1 MRDKELF
8 RSLGENGLRVMVV
21 LVMFLVLQ
29 LGAQAQATGAI
40 SGTVNDSSDAIVVK
54 AKIVLKNEAT
64 SDERQT
70 LSNQSGYF
78 AFAAVGSGTYTL
90 RVESPGFKAWEVKGL
105 AMNAG
110 DKRHYMI
117 KLEIG
122 SVQNEVTVAAGDGE
136 ITPVDSGERSAVL
149 NSKQI
154 QNLSLMGRDVT
165 ELIKILPG
173 MSVFSGGGIGN
184 QAAYDPTVAG
194 IGSAVG
200 NGYTANGAPNRG
212 GTDIVSD
219 GAHIIDSGCNCNAT
233 AQINADMV
241 QEVKVQTSNFGA
253 DSAKGPV
260 VINAVGKSGSSEFHG
275 QAYVQG
281 RDSSLNSTDWYVKWQ
296 NQKKPRDRY
305 LYPGFNVGGPVLI
318 PGTGFNRNRKLIFW
332 TGFEY

>member
-136 ITPVDSGERSAVL
+136 ITRS
-149 NSKQI
+149 I
-154 QNLSLMGRDVT
+154 
-165 ELIKILPG
+165 P
-173 MSVFSGGGIGN
+173 
-184 QAAYDPTVAG
+184 
-194 IGSAVG
+194 
-200 NGYTANGAPNRG
+200 ANGARC
-212 GTDIVSD
+212 S
-219 GAHIIDSGCNCNAT
+219 T
-233 AQINADMV
+233 ASRSR
-241 QEVKVQTSNFGA
+241 TS
-253 DSAKGPV
+253 P
-260 VINAVGKSGSSEFHG
+260 
-275 QAYVQG
+275 
-281 RDSSLNSTDWYVKWQ
+281 
-296 NQKKPRDRY
+296 
-305 LYPGFNVGGPVLI
+305 
-318 PGTGFNRNRKLIFW
+318 
-332 TGFEY
+332 